1 MEEQLIIVQ
10 KPNEF
15 DRHESDGLNLI
26 TLISNISFDPTI
38 FPELVG
44 KSYDEV
50 YEYVLENSN
59 QGFNLWDDDIVAT
72 PI

>member
-1 MEEQLIIVQ
+1 MEEELTIVQ
-10 KPNEF
+10 KPSQFE
-15 DRHESDGLNLI
+15 RYELDGLNLI

-38 FPELVG
+38 FPQLVG

-50 YEYVLENSN
+50 YDYVLENSN
-59 QGFNLWDDDIVAT
+59 QGFNLWDDNIVAT

>member
-1 MEEQLIIVQ
+1 MEEELTIVQ
-10 KPNEF
+10 KPSQFE
-15 DRHESDGLNLI
+15 RYELDGLNLI

-38 FPELVG
+38 FPQLVG

-50 YEYVLENSN
+50 YDYVNENPN
-59 QGFNLWDDDIVAT
+59 QGFNLWDDNIVAT